1 MEEKKEPEKKLIIDE
16 DWKKQAQAE
25 KEKLDAEVTHE
36 QKETEQEETERG
48 PLPEGNFISLVSL
61 LVTQTYMALGAI
73 RPKDER
79 EAPPDLD
86 FAKYHI
92 DTLGDLEK
100 KTKGNLSPEEDEMLR
115 GALSSLRML
124 YVRLSQK

>member
-36 QKETEQEETERG
+36 QEKPEPQESERG
-48 PLPEGNFISLVSL
+48 PLPEGSFTSLVSL
-61 LVTQTYMALGAI
+61 LVMQTYMALGAM
-73 RPKDER
+73 RQKDEK
-79 EAPPDLD
+79 ETPPDLE

-100 KTKGNLSPEEDEMLR
+100 KTKGNLSPDEEEMLR
-115 GALSSLRML
+115 TALHQLRML
-124 YVRLSQK
+124 YVRLSTK